1 MVALPVTALLVLALG
16 AISPPVSRIGYEMC
30 VSPVRHGDCVLRV
43 EATAIEQIP
52 IQIAA
57 PSQFPVAAPPQ
68 PGPPAHQ
75 GKQVHRRSETDLPAE
90 PKEDDGWQC
99 AACSEDSSRP

>member
-30 VSPVRHGDCVLRV
+30 VSPVRHGDCVTPV
-43 EATAIEQIP
+43 EIAAIEQIP
-52 IQIAA
+52 IQAA
-57 PSQFPVAAPPQ
+57 VPSPLPVAAPQQ
-68 PGPPAHQ
+68 PLPAHQ